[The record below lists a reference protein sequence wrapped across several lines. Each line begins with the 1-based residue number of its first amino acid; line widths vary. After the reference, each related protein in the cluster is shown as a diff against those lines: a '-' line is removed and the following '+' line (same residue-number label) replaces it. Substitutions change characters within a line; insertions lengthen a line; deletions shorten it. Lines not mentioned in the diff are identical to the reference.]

1 MSSKQLFF
9 SLIVV
14 LLLWMARACCGPAPL
29 DDTGLYPAGAI
40 RYMHDSNQGERHLS
54 SYDWLVKRYAKRRGI
69 DWRLVSAII
78 WHESRYD
85 PGAYSSMGAMGLM
98 QVMKV
103 TAENY
108 GMNAENMLDPDA
120 NIDVGTHL
128 FSDLLRQFRREG
140 MDSEEAMRF
149 ALGAY
154 NIGIGAMESRR
165 EETAEAKRDPD
176 KWEDVALTLDSYNP
190 AIAGYVE
197 AVMHTYRRY
206 CTLVP

>member
-1 MSSKQLFF
+1 MSFKRLFF
-9 SLIVV
+9 FLLAVLI
-14 LLLWMARACCGPAPL
+14 LWMARACSGPAPVE
-29 DDTGLYPAGAI
+29 DTGLYPADSI
-40 RYMHDSNQGERHLS
+40 RYMRDCNQGERHLS
-54 SYDWLVKRYAKRRGI
+54 SYDWIVKRYAKRRGI

-85 PGAYSSMGAMGLM
+85 PEAYSSMGAMGLM
-98 QVMKV
+98 QIMEV

-108 GMNAENMLDPDA
+108 GMDPESMLEPDA

-128 FSDLLRQFRREG
+128 FGDLLRQFRREG
-140 MDSEEAMRF
+140 MDNEEAMRF

-154 NIGIGAMESRR
+154 NIGIGAMASRR

-176 KWEDVALTLDSYNP
+176 KWEDVALTLDTYNP

-197 AVMHTYRRY
+197 AVIHTYRRY